1 MGKGMKGKGQ
11 KLLSG
16 VANSAGCFLR
26 LGVVDLEK
34 KRYNICI
41 SKGSG
46 ERGGWLAM
54 AESLHKLDVCL
65 DKKEYKQ

>member
-1 MGKGMKGKGQ
+1 MRD
-11 KLLSG
+11 
-16 VANSAGCFLR
+16 ANSAGCFLQ

-34 KRYNICI
+34 KRYIICI

-65 DKKEYKQ
+65 DKKEYKQRGSREG